1 MRKTV
6 TSSFPILAAA
16 LLLAVSCVPALAQKT
31 PPRRAT
37 KSSSTPAYLN
47 PNLPVSVRVKDLVSR
62 MTLKEKASQMVNDAA
77 AIPRL
82 GVPAYHWWSEALH
95 GDATAGGATVF
106 PEPIG
111 LGATWDPALVHQVA
125 RAISYEARAKFE
137 WDMRSGNTRW
147 GRGLDFWAPNIN
159 IFRDPRWGRGQ
170 ETYGED
176 PFLTGRFAV
185 AFVTGMQGSNP
196 RYFRTIATPKHFA
209 VHSGPE
215 MIRHVFDARV
225 SPQFL
230 ENTYLPAFR
239 AAITAGHAGSIM
251 CSYNAVDGAPSCA
264 SKMLLQQHLRDAW
277 KFHGYVVSDCG
288 AISDIWNNHHYAAD
302 PVHAVADAVE
312 AGTDLSCGDEYLA
325 VPAAVRAGLLS
336 EQDVD
341 RAVERLFRARFR
353 LGLFDPP
360 SLVPYANT
368 LLSEINSPAHRE
380 LALEAAR
387 ESMVLLKNENSMLP
401 FGTGVHSIAI
411 VGPEADLVAP
421 LLGNYHGTPINPV
434 TPLAGMMR
442 RFGKSTRLLYAQGSK
457 LISLLPVPVPASAL
471 APSGAA
477 SAVNSTAI
485 GGLTGEYF
493 DNTDF
498 RGAPVMTRTDT
509 SIDFDWEDVRPS
521 PKLEKSSFSVRWTGT
536 FTPPAPGNYALG
548 VHVVR
553 CDGCRDSHG
562 DEFRL
567 YLDGKLFAQR
577 DTTPNLMI
585 PVHFAS
591 TAPHSIRLDYVHPG
605 PDQNASVTLLWDAP
619 AKTLREQALAAA
631 RQADVVVAFLGI
643 DSNLES
649 EENSDMN
656 LPGFRGGDR
665 TRLSLPRAQERLL
678 EALGTTGKPV
688 VVVLESGSALA
699 VDWAKA
705 HAVAILEAWYP
716 GEEGGMAIAQTL
728 AGDNNP
734 AGRLPVTFY
743 QSVSQLPPFEDYS
756 MRGRTYR
763 YFTGQPL
770 YPFGFGLSYSHFAYS
785 DLQLSSTAL
794 KAGEPLEV
802 SATVRNTSSRDGDEV
817 VEAYLSF
824 PPSPGAPIRAL
835 RGFERIHLN
844 AGQAE
849 TVHLRLTPRDLSEV
863 NSAGETVIEPGTY
876 HLSVGG
882 AQPASGLPTLETTFT
897 VHGSETLP
905 R

>member
-1 MRKTV
+1 MRKT
-6 TSSFPILAAA
+6 FPWLLRIQAAA
-16 LLLAVSCVPALAQKT
+16 LLLVLSCVSAFAQKAQ
-31 PPRRAT
+31 PRAAA
-37 KSSSTPAYLN
+37 KPSSTPAYLN

-62 MTLKEKASQMVNDAA
+62 MTLAEKASQMINNAA

-95 GDATAGGATVF
+95 GVARSGAATVF

-111 LGATWDPALVHQVA
+111 LGATWDPGLVHQIA

-137 WDMRSGNTRW
+137 WDQRSGNTRD

-159 IFRDPRWGRGQ
+159 VFRDPRWGRGQ

-196 RYFRTIATPKHFA
+196 RYYRTIATPKHFA

-225 SPQFL
+225 SPEAL
-230 ENTYLPAFR
+230 EGTYLAAFR
-239 AAITAGHAGSIM
+239 AAVTAGHAGSIM

-264 SKMLLQQHLRDAW
+264 SKMLLQDHLRDAW

-288 AISDIWNNHHYAAD
+288 AISDIWDNHHYAPDA
-302 PVHAVADAVE
+302 VHAVADAVE
-312 AGTDLSCGDEYLA
+312 AGTDLSCGNQFLA

-360 SLVPYANT
+360 SMVPYAHT
-368 LLSEINSPAHRE
+368 PLSEINSPAHRE

-387 ESMVLLKNENSMLP
+387 ESMVLLKNENSILP
-401 FGTGVHSIAI
+401 FGPSVHSIAI
-411 VGPEADLVAP
+411 VGPEADLVAS
-421 LLGNYHGTPINPV
+421 LLGNYHGTPVNPV
-434 TPLAGMMR
+434 TPLAGMVR

-471 APSGAA
+471 APPGAPRA
-477 SAVNSTAI
+477 ANSAAI
-485 GGLTGEYF
+485 GGLIGEYF
-493 DNTDF
+493 DNADF
-498 RGAPVMTRTDT
+498 RGAPVLTRTDT
-509 SIDFDWEDVRPS
+509 SVDFDWQGVRPS

-548 VHVVR
+548 VHVDR
-553 CDGCRDSHG
+553 CYGCRAGES

-577 DTTPNLMI
+577 DTTPDLMI
-585 PVHFAS
+585 PIHFAS
-591 TAPHSIRLDYVHPG
+591 TAPHAIRLDYVHPG
-605 PDQNASVTLLWDAP
+605 PDQDAGVTLLWDAP
-619 AKTLREQALAAA
+619 ASALRDQALAAA

-649 EENSDMN
+649 EENTSMN

-665 TRLSLPRAQERLL
+665 TRLSLPQGQEKLL
-678 EALGTTGKPV
+678 EALGTTGKPIV
-688 VVVLESGSALA
+688 LVLESGSALA

-705 HAVAILEAWYP
+705 HAAAILEAWYP
-716 GEEGGMAIAQTL
+716 GEEGGTAIAQTL

-763 YFTGQPL
+763 FFTGQPL
-770 YPFGFGLSYSHFAYS
+770 YPFGFGLSYSHFSYS
-785 DLQLSSTAL
+785 DLQLSSTAVD
-794 KAGEPLEV
+794 AGQPLEASV
-802 SATVRNTSSRDGDEV
+802 TVRNTSARDGDEV
-817 VEAYLSF
+817 VEAYLRF

-835 RGFERIHLN
+835 RGFERIHLK

-849 TVHLRLTPRDLSEV
+849 TVHLRLSPRDLSEV
-863 NSAGETVIEPGTY
+863 NSAGETVVAPGTY

-882 AQPASGLPTLETTFT
+882 AQPGSGLPTLEATFAIR
-897 VHGSETLP
+897 GAKTLP
-905 R
+905 Q